1 MRTEEQR
8 LKHNAYMKEWLRKK
22 RGTKLGAK
30 PGRPASTPE
39 VLWSKVDKR
48 EPNECWPWKGTIHE
62 DGYGRTWINDRGYYA
77 HRVIFNLANPG
88 QIELASPTNKKAK
101 GFLMHLCDNRICCNP
116 AHLQVATIKENN
128 DDCNQKGRR
137 QLPRGEDHF
146 RAVFT
151 NEETAKIL
159 EMRKQGKTATQI
171 ADEFGKNRSSVKTLL
186 YRNREN
192 KEPRVTTTDED
203 IAKIVQMRQD
213 GCTQKTI
220 AETMQMNLS
229 TVKSILQRRGV

>member
-1 MRTEEQR
+1 MKTEEQR
-8 LKHNAYMKEWLRKK
+8 LKYNAYMREWKRKK
-22 RGTKLGAK
+22 FGIKEGAK

-101 GFLMHLCDNRICCNP
+101 GFLMHLCDNRVCCNP

-151 NEETAKIL
+151 NEEAAKIL
-159 EMRKQGKTATQI
+159 EMRKQGRTATQI
-171 ADEFGKNRSSVKTLL
+171 ANEFGKNRSSVKALL

-192 KEPRVTTTDED
+192 KEPRITTSDED